1 MNIKTINLDIN
12 KPYYGKVMAKQGDT
26 NSRFLLF
33 HLLDGASQFNLTG
46 RAVRAYAIKQDGS
59 IVFNDLIINDATKG
73 FCTLELTSQLL
84 ALPGIVKIELYI
96 TENTKKLTSIPFEL
110 EVIACINSDA
120 AVVSTNEFTA
130 LLRGLASLQEYDAFK
145 AEWNNF
151 KNGGGKIGDIYIKPY
166 NDSRYMISTV
176 NKESIEFGI
185 IDELNNL
192 IGGFG
197 LVKSSTS
204 HCLAPWNVSKNIMT
218 LGLEANPFKDIF
230 LTGSLKDNNGY
241 TKLPNGFILQWGRAK
256 QSSASGN
263 TVQVTF
269 PIAFPVKMLCPVA
282 IGIAVNPNDN
292 FWMRSDSDYKTY
304 CSFRKNATAQII
316 DEFHWIAIG
325 Y

>member
-110 EVIACINSDA
+110 EVIACINSEA
-120 AVVSTNEFTA
+120 AIVSTNEFTA
-130 LLRGLASLQEYDAFK
+130 LINGLASLNEYNAYKSEIATARGTYLNLDARLDAYDTSL
-145 AEWNNF
+145 AEMMN
-151 KNGGGKIGDIYIKPY
+151 
-166 NDSRYMISTV
+166 
-176 NKESIEFGI
+176 
-185 IDELNNL
+185 
-192 IGGFG
+192 
-197 LVKSSTS
+197 
-204 HCLAPWNVSKNIMT
+204 
-218 LGLEANPFKDIF
+218 EANKTDNGWWKDKKTGLIF
-230 LTGSLKDNNGY
+230 
-241 TKLPNGFILQWGRAK
+241 QWGRAS
-256 QSSASGN
+256 QSTASDLRA
-263 TVQVTF
+263 TVTF
-269 PIAFPVKMLCPVA
+269 PIAFPVKMSSIIPC
-282 IGIAVNPNDN
+282 GIATTANDN
-292 FWMRSDSDYKTY
+292 YWMRSETDYKTY
-304 CSFRKNATAQII
+304 CIFRKNGNPGII
-316 DEFHWIAIG
+316 DEFHWMAVG